1 MQYLVFLTKEFL
13 LRTFT
18 LLLLF
23 DFEVGLIK
31 LIQTQSTRLGKIN
44 FGARCDNVCRI
55 DPPKRHTIDF
65 ERSRYENSIVDLL
78 EHNNAFATITASKD
92 NTHRSGCQL
101 GHVSVKWGK

>member
-31 LIQTQSTRLGKIN
+31 LIQTQSTRLGQIN